1 MGTRDPR
8 VTAYIADAAPFAR
21 PILTHLRA
29 VVHEACPEAEET
41 LKWGMPTFM
50 HHGILCGFAAFKAH
64 ATFGFWKGSLILD
77 ARGQPAKTA
86 MGNFG
91 RLTAVS
97 DLPARRV
104 LLGYVRQAMRLNEA
118 GVKVRPKRASKP
130 RPAPRVPADLR
141 AAIAGATKAK
151 STWEAF
157 SPSQRREYV
166 EWITE
171 AKRPETRQQ
180 RVATTIEWLKEGKR
194 RNWKYESC

>member
-8 VTAYIADAAPFAR
+8 VTSYIANAAPFAR

-29 VVHEACPEAEET
+29 VVHEACPDAEET
-41 LKWGMPTFM
+41 LKWGMPSFM

-77 ARGQPAKTA
+77 RRGEPAEAA

-97 DLPARRV
+97 DLPAKRV

-118 GVKVRPKRASKP
+118 GIKARPKSKP
-130 RPAPRVPADLR
+130 KPKPAVRVPADLR
-141 AAIAGATKAK
+141 SAMVGAPKAQA
-151 STWEAF
+151 SWQAF

-171 AKRPETRQQ
+171 AKRPETRQK
-180 RVATTIEWLKEGKR
+180 RVATTVEWLKEGKR
-194 RNWKYESC
+194 RNWKYETC

>member
-1 MGTRDPR
+1 MATRDSR

-21 PILTHLRA
+21 PILTHLRT
-29 VVHEACPEAEET
+29 VVHEACPAAEET

-64 ATFGFWKGSLILD
+64 ATFGFWKGALILD
-77 ARGQPAKTA
+77 AQGRPAKAA

-104 LLGYVRQAMRLNEA
+104 LLGYVRQAARLNEA
-118 GVKVRPKRASKP
+118 GVKVRRKLAPK
-130 RPAPRVPADLR
+130 PAVQAPADLR
-141 AAIAGATKAK
+141 TAIAGVAKARATWK
-151 STWEAF
+151 AF

-166 EWITE
+166 EWVTE
-171 AKRPETRQQ
+171 AKRPETRRQ
-180 RVATTIEWLKEGKR
+180 RVATTVEWLGEGKR
-194 RNWKYESC
+194 RNWKYES

>member
-50 HHGILCGFAAFKAH
+50 HHGILC
-64 ATFGFWKGSLILD
+64 
-77 ARGQPAKTA
+77 
-86 MGNFG
+86 
-91 RLTAVS
+91 
-97 DLPARRV
+97 LPARRV

>member
-21 PILTHLRA
+21 PILTHLRG
-29 VVHEACPEAEET
+29 VVHEACPAAEET

-64 ATFGFWKGSLILD
+64 ATFGFWKGALILD
-77 ARGQPAKTA
+77 ARGRPAKTA

-104 LLGYVRQAMRLNEA
+104 LLGYVRQAVRLNEN
-118 GVKVRPKRASKP
+118 GVKVRQRAKPTPK
-130 RPAPRVPADLR
+130 PAVRMPADLR
-141 AAIAGATKAK
+141 SAMDGVARAQAT
-151 STWEAF
+151 WDAF

-171 AKRPETRQQ
+171 AKRPDTREK
-180 RVATTIEWLKEGKR
+180 RVATTVGWLKEGKR
-194 RNWKYESC
+194 RNWRYESC

>member
-8 VTAYIADAAPFAR
+8 ITAYIANAASFAR

-29 VVHEACPEAEET
+29 LVHEACPEAEET

-77 ARGQPAKTA
+77 ARGRPAEAA

-104 LLGYVRQAMRLNEA
+104 LLGYVRQAARLNEA
-118 GVKVRPKRASKP
+118 GVKVKRNSRPTPKP
-130 RPAPRVPADLR
+130 AVRMPADLR
-141 AAIAGATKAK
+141 AAMAGAAKARA
-151 STWEAF
+151 TWEAF

-171 AKRPETRQQ
+171 AKRPDTRQK
-180 RVATTIEWLKEGKR
+180 RLATTIEWLAQGKR
-194 RNWKYESC
+194 RNWRYET

>member
-8 VTAYIADAAPFAR
+8 VTAYIANAAPFAR

-29 VVHEACPEAEET
+29 LVHEACPEAEET

-50 HHGILCGFAAFKAH
+50 YHGILCGFAAFKAH
-64 ATFGFWKGSLILD
+64 ATFGFWKGALILD
-77 ARGQPAKTA
+77 ARGQPAKVA

-91 RLTAVS
+91 RLTAVA
-97 DLPARRV
+97 DLPARRI
-104 LLGYVRQAMRLNEA
+104 LLGYIRQAMRLNEE
-118 GVKVRPKRASKP
+118 GIKVRPKSKP
-130 RPAPRVPADLR
+130 TPKPAVRLPADLH
-141 AAIAGATKAK
+141 AAMAGAAKAK
-151 STWEAF
+151 ASWQAF

-171 AKRPETRQQ
+171 AKRPDTRQK
-180 RVATTIEWLKEGKR
+180 RVATTVEWLKEGKR

>member
-8 VTAYIADAAPFAR
+8 VTAYIANAAPFAR

-29 VVHEACPEAEET
+29 VVHEACPDAEET
-41 LKWGMPTFM
+41 LKWSMPTFM

-64 ATFGFWKGSLILD
+64 ATFGFWKGALIVD
-77 ARGQPAKTA
+77 ASGQPAKAA

-97 DLPARRV
+97 DLPGRRV
-104 LLGYVRQAMRLNEA
+104 LLGYVRQATRLNEA
-118 GVKVRPKRASKP
+118 GVTVRRSTKAPKSAVRM
-130 RPAPRVPADLR
+130 PADLR
-141 AAIAGATKAK
+141 AAMAGVTKALAA
-151 STWEAF
+151 WEAF
-157 SPSQRREYV
+157 SPSQRREYA

-171 AKRPETRQQ
+171 AKRPETRQK
-180 RVATTIEWLKEGKR
+180 RVATTVEWLKEGKR